1 MAYIIDVANAKGGVG
16 KTTTTANVGASLAAL
31 GRRVLLVD
39 TDPQASLT
47 VVCDRMGMA
56 LQTHRHL
63 WALLE
68 QLVEG
73 KTPPPVVGEHIVS
86 TTGYNGVWL
95 LPATLDL
102 LLADSRLLEARA
114 REYFLRELLE
124 QVEDEYDYILL
135 DSKPALGILP
145 TNGLVAAQ
153 WVLLPMQAEEMAK
166 QGLAIMLND
175 MLEVRRRLNRQLQ
188 VLGVV
193 LTLYNERHKV
203 DRQILAEMEAAVSGA
218 GQYFFHTVI
227 PERQELVQ
235 ASGAR
240 KAVRVFRPDGT
251 AARAYDALA
260 LEIMQRV
267 GDPAGQD
274 VAPQKETEVQ
284 DE

>member
-1 MAYIIDVANAKGGVG
+1 MSGQLATELDYIHFVYGLSQFLLACICLVLHRRSVSDVKWSWLAMFGLANGLHQWG
-16 KTTTTANVGASLAAL
+16 
-31 GRRVLLVD
+31 
-39 TDPQASLT
+39 
-47 VVCDRMGMA
+47 
-56 LQTHRHL
+56 
-63 WALLE
+63 
-68 QLVEG
+68 
-73 KTPPPVVGEHIVS
+73 
-86 TTGYNGVWL
+86 
-95 LPATLDL
+95 DL
-102 LLADSRLLEARA
+102 LTLAVGQSSLFNLVPLVL
-114 REYFLRELLE
+114 YFVAHLFLTEFGRTSW
-124 QVEDEYDYILL
+124 IL
-135 DSKPALGILP
+135 S
-145 TNGLVAAQ
+145 NGRCIGQ